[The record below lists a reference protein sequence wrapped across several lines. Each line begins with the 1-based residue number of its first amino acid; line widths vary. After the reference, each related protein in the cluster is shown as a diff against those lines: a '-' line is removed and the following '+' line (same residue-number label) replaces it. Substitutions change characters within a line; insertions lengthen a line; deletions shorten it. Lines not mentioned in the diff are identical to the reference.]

1 MKKYILIILSIFSL
15 NILAQDQKKDT
26 LYFKFDTNYIKVM
39 KDFDDDYIFMF
50 KKEKLVTSAFGK
62 IVKED
67 LIDFDFVQS
76 ETSIAVYKLNP
87 KKIYKLKTY
96 LNKRENI
103 FKDKRTKKMD
113 AYKLMRYFDNHTV
126 FFLLEKKLIKVKVRT
141 SLYE

>member
-15 NILAQDQKKDT
+15 NILAQEQKKDT

-39 KDFDDDYIFMF
+39 KDFDNDYIFMF

-62 IVKED
+62 IIKED
-67 LIDFDFVQS
+67 MFHFAQS
-76 ETSIAVYKLNP
+76 GTPPIVYKLNP
-87 KKIYKLKTY
+87 RKIYSLKTY
-96 LNKRENI
+96 LKNRENI

-113 AYKLMRYFDNHTV
+113 AYKLMEYFDNHTV
-126 FFLLEKKLIKVKVRT
+126 FFLFEKKLIKVKVRT